1 MVLRGGSDIK
11 LRQPRSK
18 KEKMV
23 DNSKLRPWSEL
34 HEALL
39 RLITKQLG
47 AIDYIMFGCV
57 CRGWRLHVTTHRQE
71 FMASQPPLL
80 VFLSTQAKRA
90 SYFYSIFEQRLYK
103 AKLPNLNGKSC
114 FGITRGYLVMEDNKK
129 REDSQIWLLN
139 PFTRHEL
146 HFPSPPNPYSRLILA
161 SLATPLQEFVI
172 IAFCIWYPS
181 LQFFRLKDLSW
192 TVHDYSDKFNGC
204 RGPSPWAIVDG
215 AVLMG
220 KLYVLTSYAEI
231 GVLNLNSTPYVT
243 LLEVKNTGYL
253 HRGLQ
258 LLAYDEQLLMINGLM
273 NGIGIMKEECQVY
286 ELNFMKME
294 WMRIQ
299 NFTDQALFL
308 DYDMGS
314 RFSNMTIWG
323 WSQQYSN
330 CIYNVGICSAT
341 LTVACS
347 FGVGV

>member
-1 MVLRGGSDIK
+1 
-11 LRQPRSK
+11 
-18 KEKMV
+18 
-23 DNSKLRPWSEL
+23 
-34 HEALL
+34 
-39 RLITKQLG
+39 
-47 AIDYIMFGCV
+47 
-57 CRGWRLHVTTHRQE
+57 
-71 FMASQPPLL
+71 MASQPPLL

-103 AKLPNLNGKSC
+103 AKLRNLNGKSC

-129 REDSQIWLLN
+129 RADSQIWLLN

-231 GVLNLNSTPYVT
+231 GVLNLNSTPYGT

-258 LLAYDEQLLMINGLM
+258 LLAYDEQLLMIYGLM

-330 CIYNVGICSAT
+330 CIYNVGICSAI
-341 LTVACS
+341 LTIACS